1 MSEEAS
7 TIARVIEVA
16 WAPSTA
22 LSSTPVAVTVW
33 AVSQFELVN
42 VNWAGDTV
50 ASPVLA
56 DVTDMTTSEEGWVLS
71 TTVKVSV
78 LPDSVVDVEP
88 SDSETE
94 TPGESSSEVV
104 TVTVWSAT
112 ESNASS
118 EEASTTETVSTVV

>member
-1 MSEEAS
+1 MSEESS
-7 TIARVIEVA
+7 TIARVTVVA
-16 WAPSTA
+16 WGPSA
-22 LSSTPVAVTVW
+22 AVSSTPVTVTVW
-33 AVSQFELVN
+33 AVFQFELVN

-78 LPDSVVDVEP
+78 PPDSVVDVEP
-88 SDSETE
+88 SDSEIE

-104 TVTVWSAT
+104 IVTVWSAT
-112 ESNASS
+112 ASNAS
-118 EEASTTETVSTVV
+118 